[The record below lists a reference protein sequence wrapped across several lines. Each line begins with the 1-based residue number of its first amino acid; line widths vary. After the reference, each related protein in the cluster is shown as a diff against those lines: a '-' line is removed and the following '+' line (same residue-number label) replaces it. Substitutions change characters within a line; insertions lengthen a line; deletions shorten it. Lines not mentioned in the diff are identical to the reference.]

1 MVIEK
6 CPYCG
11 SRNLIID
18 YWTGSLVCGDCG
30 SVIEENLSEYE
41 INHYK
46 NVKRRIENAIVENRS
61 YKKITVENRI
71 VWRNGK
77 QVHVAS
83 YTALNTWKRLRTE
96 NPVLERYLRILQE
109 DKEMSSRSIRVKLGL
124 AYALL
129 LYEEKGE
136 SVSRALR
143 KACSTF
149 YLSERNLRKLFN
161 YYINHRRTGETGG
174 ERIRDTP
181 REGKAHTGPR
191 VQGSPYTY

>member
-11 SRNLIID
+11 SQNLVID

-30 SVIEENLSEYE
+30 SVIKENLTDYE
-41 INHYK
+41 INQYK
-46 NVKRRIENAIVENRS
+46 NAVRAVGGLLVEHRSQKRLAVKSR
-61 YKKITVENRI
+61 T

-77 QVHVAS
+77 PVHVAS
-83 YTALNTWKRLRTE
+83 YAALNTWKRLRAE
-96 NPVLERYLRILQE
+96 NPLLEKYLKALQE
-109 DKEMSSRSIRVKLGL
+109 DSEVGNRSIRVKLGL

-136 SVSRALR
+136 SVSGALR

-161 YYINHRRTGETGG
+161 YYITHRESGEPSG
-174 ERIRDTP
+174 ERIHDT
-181 REGKAHTGPR
+181 T
-191 VQGSPYTY
+191 